1 MLVGIVGK
9 LVVLWTEPWEP
20 PSKHAAFGKL
30 QGLVT
35 ISRGPAWCA
44 NTNTWR
50 QHQPRSA
57 LMRQHQHLA
66 PTSAAVPRD
75 APTPTLGANT
85 WAPKC
90 TGLLPR
96 IVPPGITHPHGFRI
110 LEIHLTFFR
119 HNNITSTLLERGR
132 CWVSYKPKFFIT
144 FLDCGTMLLRRRIT
158 TS

>member
-1 MLVGIVGK
+1 MFITLTSPAIFMLVGIFGK

-20 PSKHAAFGKL
+20 PHAAFGKL
-30 QGLVT
+30 QVLVT

-50 QHQPRSA
+50 QHQPRS
-57 LMRQHQHLA
+57 RVHA
-66 PTSAAVPRD
+66 PS
-75 APTPTLGANT
+75 PTLGANT
-85 WAPKC
+85 WAPQC

-119 HNNITSTLLERGR
+119 HNNITSTLLEKGR

-144 FLDCGTMLLRRRIT
+144 FLDCGTMLLRRRNT